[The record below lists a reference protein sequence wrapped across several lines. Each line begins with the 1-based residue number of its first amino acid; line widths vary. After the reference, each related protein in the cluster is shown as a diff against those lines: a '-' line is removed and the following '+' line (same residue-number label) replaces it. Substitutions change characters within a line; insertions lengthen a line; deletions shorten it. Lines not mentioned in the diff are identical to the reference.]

1 MSGSNG
7 SISTLALTVIATAAI
22 AGCRFVTQSGAYAA
36 AGGVVYGVSRTPGNI
51 GDPVPV
57 DITGTTIV
65 EAGAAITKDAALM
78 VDATGRVVPLSGT
91 GKSPVGRALE
101 AATAAGDFIE
111 VLLVPS
117 AGLVS
122 A

>member
-7 SISTLALTVIATAAI
+7 SISTLALTVIATAVL
-22 AGCRFVTQSGAYAA
+22 AGNRFVTQGGGYAA
-36 AGGVVYGVSRTPGNI
+36 AGGLVFGVARTPGNV

-57 DITGTTIV
+57 DVTGTAIV
-65 EAGAAITKDAALM
+65 EAGAAISKDAALM
-78 VDATGRVVPLSGT
+78 VDASGRVVALSGA
-91 GKSPVGRALE
+91 GKFPVGRACE
-101 AATAAGDFIE
+101 AAGAAGDFIE